1 MNGDLAARGGGT
13 DGRSGITEAAVQ
25 APAETILMTEIWDTR
40 GPKGVKTFHPV
51 NGVKVADG
59 PEAEIFTTQKND
71 VCQRIPFN
79 IHQGG
84 SNYNFCDGHAKWE
97 RVEATWQQW
106 LADHTE
112 LKGNPTICD
121 QRRPK

>member
-1 MNGDLAARGGGT
+1 RTCQRYPHDGRGHNPCGYAMNGDLAARGGGT
-13 DGRSGITEAAVQ
+13 DGRSGSTEAAVQ

-40 GPKGVKTFHPV
+40 GPKGAKTFHPV

-79 IHQGG
+79 IHQ
-84 SNYNFCDGHAKWE
+84 
-97 RVEATWQQW
+97 
-106 LADHTE
+106 
-112 LKGNPTICD
+112 
-121 QRRPK
+121 